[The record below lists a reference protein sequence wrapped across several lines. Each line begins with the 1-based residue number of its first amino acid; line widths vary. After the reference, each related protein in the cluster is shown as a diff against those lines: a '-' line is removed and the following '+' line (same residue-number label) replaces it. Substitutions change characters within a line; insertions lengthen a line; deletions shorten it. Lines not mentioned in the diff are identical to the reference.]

1 MQRMPVTGFQG
12 SESLDLLKV
21 EGIIVRSID
30 VAFWFFFGGGEG
42 FLSHHLQMGE
52 PSVKLSPVTCIF
64 WQLSFFGRDYPT

>member
-30 VAFWFFFGGGEG
+30 VAFWFFFGGGRVFFPITCRWG
-42 FLSHHLQMGE
+42 NHL
-52 PSVKLSPVTCIF
+52 
-64 WQLSFFGRDYPT
+64 